1 MSITFKELADFL
13 MHGREI
19 EFVYK
24 DRAYSITNHSGFWY
38 LCDDTENI
46 CLSTLCRFEEKAVLV
61 SEIASF
67 VIDEATIEEIF
78 NDQLYDADCLGI
90 I

>member
-1 MSITFKELADFL
+1 MSITFKELADYL

-19 EFVYK
+19 EFVYN

-38 LCDDTENI
+38 LCDDTEHI
-46 CLSTLCRFEEKAVLV
+46 CLGTLCRFEEKAVLV
-61 SEIASF
+61 SKVEDFILDDRTIA
-67 VIDEATIEEIF
+67 EIF
-78 NDQLYDADCLGI
+78 DGQLYDVDCLGI